1 MAKKK
6 KNIKNQTFDVY
17 PYLGQY
23 QYLMRNGG
31 ALPWYQTTGPIEGGP
46 DKGKPVD
53 PTKVHGAK
61 TECTCPEGY
70 ENAGTTYYASGED
83 CRFDVNCGQKLDGS
97 EEETVDKK
105 LDFQKWV
112 QEDPVN
118 RQGANA
124 QEQYQEYL
132 NSTPSE
138 ENTEGDGS
146 PEGDGSGS
154 GDGSGDG
161 SSEGEG
167 CEKSV
172 YFECAKKGLKVDPAT
187 CTCIEKVEESS
198 ETDKQKA
205 IQDYQ
210 NGKISKKELD
220 EIVNSHNL
228 GQGTKKGSPDYEI
241 SPTSK
246 WGLLADAVG
255 STGQTIKGFGRQSI
269 NPKTGKPYTKADF
282 KQTTIDTSKIS
293 NENDAQLYW
302 DDANLQKFIETGDKD
317 TKLSDII
324 GTQGMHSSRRFD
336 DFQDYRQTLVNE
348 YDKEGHL
355 NTNDVAS
362 RQSMDRTTG
371 DITYDDV
378 EYEEEVTEDNP
389 NFNPDEPESEEN
401 PKTVTKTVTKTRAF
415 DPEND
420 KTEYD
425 KARDNTKDYSTTDV
439 LVNPD
444 ADVTSIVRTG
454 PEADP
459 NVIGPDGNITNL
471 QIEKYDPENDYTD
484 NTKVIKKT
492 SEQIKKEE
500 RNIPVNNN
508 TDNDKN
514 EDLSGLIEESRT
526 DNGDGTVTIKYNNGA
541 TKVIKTPES
550 SQQRKNRL
558 RTENNEASMGLE
570 MFVYGGQKD
579 LDKYQTQGEKV
590 HKFLEY
596 TPNFPRTSV
605 VPYEGDHTAV
615 DLQNAITR
623 DSTQIENDLADS
635 WMYRNIMGQ
644 DKNHQSN
651 QGPAGRLQLNREW
664 LHKLLYQDDQERA
677 EKLNFYRN
685 GGALPFYQDGEE
697 LLDAPDDVNEEAVEI
712 PVDETNVNA
721 NDAATEVVEEATL
734 TEEEMNELDETTV
747 KESGVVKSG
756 YGNVANATK
765 AATKTGIAD
774 RAINT
779 YGDISNTVTK
789 WADFG
794 SAVLEGWQNDAAETK
809 AKTENTTGED
819 QFMVQESSQ
828 GIWDVN
834 SGDSFTNEKVDEIY
848 SGNNMKAPLIV
859 QQGGNPQQMAQQQ
872 MAQPVVDNVNYAALS
887 EFTGSNPYNVEI
899 GYSPEV
905 IAYQKQIMAK
915 MAHGGQL
922 PMAQDGWWNSVKEGA
937 SNLYDSAKETYD
949 NTDFKTPINN
959 ALDYSQTAMTAAGM
973 IPVVGN
979 AVDLVNAG
987 VSGAR
992 GGYAAATGDTEGVKD
1007 HAENAALNLASA
1019 VPGAG
1024 LVAGGMALAKD
1035 TAKYA
1040 GMDGSV
1046 STNIANAITTP
1057 TGSGVQMAENT
1068 KDVKIDKV
1076 ARDGGEQ
1083 EVEVDYELLQ
1093 ELIKAGADIEII

>member
-17 PYLGQY
+17 PYLDQY

-31 ALPWYQTTGPIEGGP
+31 QLPWYQTEGPI
-46 DKGKPVD
+46 
-53 PTKVHGAK
+53 
-61 TECTCPEGY
+61 
-70 ENAGTTYYASGED
+70 
-83 CRFDVNCGQKLDGS
+83 

-105 LDFQKWV
+105 LEFKEWV
-112 QEDPVN
+112 LQDPVN

-132 NSTPSE
+132 KGTPSKENIEDE
-138 ENTEGDGS
+138 ETNGTRGGDYTDESVDNKCICPEGWERAGEEYFSSGSCSPTKSTCGEQISENAKNNDGEGDGS
-146 PEGDGSGS
+146 P
-154 GDGSGDG
+154 
-161 SSEGEG
+161 EGEG

-210 NGKISKKELD
+210 NGKISKKEM
-220 EIVNSHNL
+220 ENIVNSHNL
-228 GQGTKKGSPDYEI
+228 GKGTKKGTPDYEI

-246 WGLLADAVG
+246 WGLLGDAVG
-255 STGQTIKGFGRQSI
+255 STVGTIKGFGRQSI
-269 NPKTGKPYTKADF
+269 NPKTGKPYTRADF
-282 KQTTIDTSKIS
+282 KQTTIDTSKIK
-293 NENDAQLYW
+293 NESGAQLYW
-302 DDANLQKFIETGDKD
+302 DDANLQKFIETGDKN

-389 NFNPDEPESEEN
+389 DFNPDEEESETN
-401 PKTVTKTVTKTRAF
+401 QKTITKTVTKTRAF

-459 NVIGPDGNITNL
+459 NVIDLEGNMTSL
-471 QIEKYDPENDYTD
+471 QIEKYDSENDYTD
-484 NTKVIKKT
+484 NKKVIKKT
-492 SEQIKKEE
+492 SEEIKKEKRE
-500 RNIPVNNN
+500 DNNN
-508 TDNDKN
+508 NDNNDDGN
-514 EDLSGLIEESRT
+514 DNPSGLIEESRV

-541 TKVIKTPES
+541 TKIIKTPES
-550 SQQRKNRL
+550 SQQKKNRI
-558 RTENNEASMGLE
+558 RKENNKEASMGLE

-596 TPNFPRTSV
+596 TPDFPRTSV
-605 VPYEGDHTAV
+605 VPYKGNHTAV

-623 DSTQIENDLADS
+623 DSIRIENDLADS
-635 WMYRNIMGQ
+635 WMYRNLMGQ

-651 QGPAGRLQLNREW
+651 QGPAGKLQLNREW
-664 LHKLLYQDDQERA
+664 LHKLLMQDDQERV

-685 GGALPFYQDGEE
+685 GGTLPFYEDGEE
-697 LLDAPDDVNEEAVEI
+697 TDLLKPPADINEEVVEI
-712 PVDETNVNA
+712 P
-721 NDAATEVVEEATL
+721 EVVEEEANL

-747 KESGVVKSG
+747 KKSGVVESK
-756 YGNVANATK
+756 YGNLANRAK
-765 AATKTGIAD
+765 AYTKTGIAD

-794 SAVLEGWQNDAAETK
+794 SAVSEGWQNDAAQTK
-809 AKTENTTGED
+809 AETENTDAES

-828 GIWDVN
+828 GIHDVN
-834 SGDSFTNEKVDEIY
+834 SGDSFTNDKVDEIY

-872 MAQPVVDNVNYAALS
+872 MAQPVVDNVNYAALT

-922 PMAQDGWWNSVKEGA
+922 PMAKDGWWDSVKEGA

-949 NTDFKTPINN
+949 NTDFKTPINK
-959 ALDYSQTAMTAAGM
+959 ALDYSQTAMSAAGM

-1024 LVAGGMALAKD
+1024 QVAGGMALAKD

-1046 STNIANAITTP
+1046 STNIANAITPTTTP
-1057 TGSGVQMAENT
+1057 SVQITEN
-1068 KDVKIDKV
+1068 KPEINKV
-1076 ARDGGEQ
+1076 AKYGT

>member
-31 ALPWYQTTGPIEGGP
+31 QLPWYQTEGPVDGDEGN
-46 DKGKPVD
+46 PVD
-53 PTKVHGAK
+53 PT
-61 TECTCPEGY
+61 EG
-70 ENAGTTYYASGED
+70 E
-83 CRFDVNCGQKLDGS
+83 
-97 EEETVDKK
+97 
-105 LDFQKWV
+105 
-112 QEDPVN
+112 
-118 RQGANA
+118 
-124 QEQYQEYL
+124 
-132 NSTPSE
+132 
-138 ENTEGDGS
+138 GS
-146 PEGDGSGS
+146 PEGEGSREGKYDCNGKPCDWPAYVEHYKKMTGDEPPCNQSPDGCDEEDKDGSGEGSGEGSGS
-154 GDGSGDG
+154 GEGTDTD
-161 SSEGEG
+161 GEG

-228 GQGTKKGSPDYEI
+228 GDGIKKGSPDYEI

-269 NPKTGKPYTKADF
+269 NPKTGRPYTRSDF
-282 KQTTIDTSKIS
+282 KQTTLDTSKIS
-293 NENDAQLYW
+293 NENNAQLYW
-302 DDANLQKFIETGDKD
+302 DDANLQKFIETGDKN

-389 NFNPDEPESEEN
+389 DFNPDEEESETN
-401 PKTVTKTVTKTRAF
+401 QKTITKTVTKTRAF

-459 NVIGPDGNITNL
+459 NVIDLEGNMTSL
-471 QIEKYDPENDYTD
+471 EIEKYDPENDYTD
-484 NTKVIKKT
+484 NKKVIKKS
-492 SEQIKKEE
+492 SEQIKKEKRE
-500 RNIPVNNN
+500 EDNSNDDNNDDGN
-508 TDNDKN
+508 DNP
-514 EDLSGLIEESRT
+514 SGLIEESRV
-526 DNGDGTVTIKYNNGA
+526 DNGDGTVTIKYTNGA
-541 TKVIKTPES
+541 TKIIKTPES
-550 SQQRKNRL
+550 SQQKKNRI
-558 RTENNEASMGLE
+558 RKENNKEGKMGLE

-596 TPNFPRTSV
+596 TPDFPRTSV
-605 VPYEGDHTAV
+605 VPYKGNHTAV

-623 DSTQIENDLADS
+623 DSTQLENDLADS
-635 WMYRNIMGQ
+635 WMYRNLIGQ

-651 QGPAGRLQLNREW
+651 LGPAGRLQLNREW
-664 LHKLLYQDDQERA
+664 LHKLLNQDDQERA
-677 EKLNFYRN
+677 NKLNFYRN
-685 GGALPFYQDGEE
+685 GGALPFYQEGNETDLE
-697 LLDAPDDVNEEAVEI
+697 APDDVNEKAVEV
-712 PVDETNVNA
+712 PVDETNEDA
-721 NDAATEVVEEATL
+721 NDAATEVVEEEANL

-747 KESGVVKSG
+747 KKSGVVESK
-756 YGNVANATK
+756 YGNLANRAK
-765 AATKTGIAD
+765 AYTKTGIAD

-794 SAVLEGWQNDAAETK
+794 NAVLEGWQNDAAQTK
-809 AKTENTTGED
+809 AETENTDAES

-828 GIWDVN
+828 GIHDVN
-834 SGDSFTNEKVDEIY
+834 SGDSFTNDKVDEIY

-872 MAQPVVDNVNYAALS
+872 MAQPVVDNVNYAALA

-905 IAYQKQIMAK
+905 IAYQKQVMAK
-915 MAHGGQL
+915 MAYGGQL
-922 PMAQDGWWNSVKEGA
+922 PMAKDGWWDSVKEGA
-937 SNLYDSAKETYD
+937 SNLYDSAKKTYD
-949 NTDFKTPINN
+949 ETDFKTPINK
-959 ALDYSQTAMTAAGM
+959 ALDYSQTTLSAAGLTPAVGI
-973 IPVVGN
+973 IPDAIN
-979 AVDLVNAG
+979 TAISAG
-987 VSGAR
+987 RTGH
-992 GGYAAATGDTEGVKD
+992 AAITGDTEATKKYGTSL
-1007 HAENAALNLASA
+1007 ALNAASMI
-1019 VPGAG
+1019 P
-1024 LVAGGMALAKD
+1024 VAGQAAGVTSLANDAVNYAADSTVTPDIPPVQIAEKKPEINKV
-1035 TAKYA
+1035 AKY
-1040 GMDGSV
+1040 G
-1046 STNIANAITTP
+1046 T
-1057 TGSGVQMAENT
+1057 
-1068 KDVKIDKV
+1068 
-1076 ARDGGEQ
+1076 